1 MASSEETRLVMYNN
15 DMNTEVTI
23 EGAERALDAGEWLN
37 KQKINYHIDWPNWPQ
52 DDIPKYNFKFLD
64 SIDAVFFKLKWQ

>member
-1 MASSEETRLVMYNN
+1 MGSSEEKRLVMYNT

-37 KQKINYHIDWPNWPQ
+37 KQKINYQIEWPNWSQ
-52 DDIPKYNFKFLD
+52 DDTPKYNFKF
-64 SIDAVFFKLKWQ
+64 SNTMDAVFFKLKWR